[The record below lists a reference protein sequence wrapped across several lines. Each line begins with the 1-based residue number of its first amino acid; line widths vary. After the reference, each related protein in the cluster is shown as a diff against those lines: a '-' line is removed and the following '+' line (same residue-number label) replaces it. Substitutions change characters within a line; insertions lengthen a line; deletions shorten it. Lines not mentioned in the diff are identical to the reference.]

1 MNNCLFCGEYL
12 VIEVTWATFLWRA
25 PSFIICSNCEE
36 QLVYSKSPD
45 AIYFHNEFMNDVI
58 HQYKFQQDL
67 RVAHFFAASIR
78 KAIKKRKYDVVIPI
92 PMHPK
97 KEIERTFAH
106 VETVL
111 KFANIPFQTVLQKD
125 TEEQQSKK
133 SKKEREQVAQ
143 FFSLISGASMRGKK
157 IILIDDVM
165 TTGKTMS
172 LARQLL
178 MDAGAE
184 KVDVLTFIS
193 GQM

>member
-25 PSFIICSNCEE
+25 PKFLICTSCEE
-36 QLVYSKSPD
+36 QLVFSKSPD
-45 AIYFHNEFMNDVI
+45 AVYFHNAFMNDVI

-67 RVAHFFAASIR
+67 RVAHFFADCIR
-78 KAIKKRKYDVVIPI
+78 KQCKRRKFDLVVPI

-97 KEIERTFAH
+97 KEKERTFAH
-106 VETVL
+106 VEVVL
-111 KFANIPFQTVLQKD
+111 KFAKIPFQMILQKN

-133 SKKEREQVAQ
+133 SKKERERVAQ
-143 FFSLISGASMRGKK
+143 FFSLIDGNCIQGKK
-157 IILIDDVM
+157 ILLIDDIL
-165 TTGKTMS
+165 TTGTTIS

-178 MDAGAE
+178 LDAGAE